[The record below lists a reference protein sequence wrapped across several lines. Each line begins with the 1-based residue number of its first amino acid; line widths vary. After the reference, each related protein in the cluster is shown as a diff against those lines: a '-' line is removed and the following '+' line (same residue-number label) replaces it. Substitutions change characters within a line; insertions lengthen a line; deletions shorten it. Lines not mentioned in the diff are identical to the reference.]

1 MPTHQKHRGA
11 HPKDVKLFSHANI
24 DILYRAARD
33 LSELLTKGYAEN
45 GSLKLV
51 GDHFQLKSRQ
61 RKALM
66 RIAIPEQTVESIQR
80 KQLSEKDVAGN
91 ALAVDGFNILIFTE
105 SLLGHG
111 FLFEGMDGVFRDIAS
126 IHGTYKKVLETGRAV
141 QVLGNTFSDL
151 RISQVTWYLDAP
163 VSNSLR
169 LKNYLTDQPW
179 AAEGATWDVQVIQ
192 DPDARLKNEK
202 NKIVCTNDRV
212 ILERT
217 TGWFNLSRFLVQN
230 AKHHNPNVVPQRLT

>member
-1 MPTHQKHRGA
+1 MPTHQMHRGA
-11 HPKDVKLFSHANI
+11 HPKDLTLFSRANI
-24 DILYRAARD
+24 KILYQAARD

-66 RIAIPEQTVESIQR
+66 RIAISDQTIKSIR
-80 KQLSEKDVAGN
+80 SKQLSEKDVAGK
-91 ALAVDGFNILIFTE
+91 ALAVDGFNMLIFAE

-111 FLFEGMDGVFRDIAS
+111 FLFEGMDRVFRDIAS

-141 QVLGNTFSDL
+141 QLLGKTFHDL
-151 RISQVTWYLDAP
+151 QASRVTWYLDAP

-169 LKNYLTDQPW
+169 LKNYLLNQ
-179 AAEGATWDVQVIQ
+179 TWSMKGSWNVEVVQ
-192 DPDARLKNEK
+192 DPDVLLKNME
-202 NKIVCTNDRV
+202 NTTVCTNDRV
-212 ILERT
+212 ILECT
-217 TGWFNLSRFLVQN
+217 GGWFNLSGFLVQHAN
-230 AKHHNPNVVPQRLT
+230 HQNPNVIYMTK